1 MVQTV
6 IKINGMACSM
16 CENHIQDAVRNNFKV
31 KRVSASHSKGECV
44 VVSEDELDTEKL
56 KKVIT
61 DMGYDF
67 ISASSSEYVK
77 HGLFSRKK

>member
-31 KRVSASHSKGECV
+31 K
-44 VVSEDELDTEKL
+44 
-56 KKVIT
+56 
-61 DMGYDF
+61 
-67 ISASSSEYVK
+67 
-77 HGLFSRKK
+77 